1 MKINELQMYLKL
13 LATPGV
19 GNAIALKLLTHFK
32 SIEAIFNAPKDKIIA
47 IPQIGL
53 LVYTNLHKPINDKQ
67 QKYIDEELEYVSKNN
82 IAVVSILDDEY
93 PEYLRFC
100 YDPPILLFTQG
111 HINLKNKRIISVI
124 GTRNLTKHGAQFC
137 ESLLADLKPYDPVI
151 VSGFAYGTD
160 ILAHITAANL
170 KLQTIAVLPNG
181 LKQIY
186 PKEHEKYI
194 DKICLNGGLITE
206 FWSSRYIDKENFVKR
221 NRIVAGMSSAT
232 VLIESAEKGGSLIT
246 TNYANDYNR
255 DVYAVPGRVGDKY
268 SVGCNQLIKE
278 NKAQILT
285 DANDI
290 IKGLNWDLQESVSKT
305 IQTQLFVELN
315 DRELLLANYLKL
327 NGKTFTDVIAAELG
341 FTLSE
346 TSGILLNL
354 ELKGV
359 IKNLPGRFYEL
370 I

>member
-1 MKINELQMYLKL
+1 MKVSELQMYLKL
-13 LATPGV
+13 IATPGV

-32 SIEAIFNAPKDKIIA
+32 SIDAVFNSAKDKILA

-53 LVYTNLHKPINDKQ
+53 LVYTNLHKPLNEKQ
-67 QKYIDEELEYVSKNN
+67 KKYIDEEIDYVTKNN
-82 IAVVSILDDEY
+82 IKVVSVLDDDY
-93 PEYLRFC
+93 PEYLKFC
-100 YDPPILLFTQG
+100 NDPPVLLFTQG
-111 HINLKNKRIISVI
+111 FINLKNKRIISVI

-137 ESLLADLKPYDPVI
+137 ETLLADLKPYDPVI

-160 ILAHITAANL
+160 ILAHVTASNL
-170 KLQTIAVLPNG
+170 NLQTIAVLPNG
-181 LKQIY
+181 LKQVY
-186 PKEHEKYI
+186 PKDHEKYI

-221 NRIVAGMSSAT
+221 NRIVAGISSAT
-232 VLIESAEKGGSLIT
+232 ILIESAEKGGSLIT
-246 TNYANDYNR
+246 TNFANDYNR
-255 DVYAVPGRVGDKY
+255 DVFAVPGRVSDKY
-268 SVGCNQLIKE
+268 SVGCNFLIKE

-285 DANDI
+285 HANDI
-290 IKGLNWDLQESVSKT
+290 IKGLNWDLKDAEISPV
-305 IQTQLFVELN
+305 QTKLFVELN
-315 DRELLLANYLKL
+315 ERELLLANYLKL

-341 FTLSE
+341 LTLSE

-354 ELKGV
+354 ELKGI